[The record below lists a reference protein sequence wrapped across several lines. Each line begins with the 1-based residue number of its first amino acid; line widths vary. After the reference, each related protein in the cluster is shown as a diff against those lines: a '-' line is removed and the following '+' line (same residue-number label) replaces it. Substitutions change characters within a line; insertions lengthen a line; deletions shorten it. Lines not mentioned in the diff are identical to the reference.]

1 MCGSGSRTVSSSN
14 SNDCRSRSASAS
26 MGGTD
31 STPSAPSSSA
41 RRRTTNCLKAEAFD
55 AALSTDSRRVPA
67 ERAPTIV
74 APAVSRRHC
83 ARAAATQRSRTDGSS
98 STAAIATMARK

>member
-1 MCGSGSRTVSSSN
+1 
-14 SNDCRSRSASAS
+14 

-55 AALSTDSRRVPA
+55 VALSTDSRSVPA
-67 ERAPTIV
+67 ERAPTTA

-83 ARAAATQRSRTDGSS
+83 ARAAAAQRSRTDGSS
-98 STAAIATMARK
+98 STAATATMARK